1 MVRGFR
7 NFLMRGDV
15 IVVAPVGKQ
24 TGALTDTVEVF
35 INKVSLGT
43 FTGFNKIAN
52 KNNAAYNFNIN
63 PYNPVSSSDSSY
75 ATPGGKPAGLVF
87 GMVHFF

>member
-1 MVRGFR
+1 MSYTYPLSKRT
-7 NFLMRGDV
+7 LLY
-15 IVVAPVGKQ
+15 
-24 TGALTDTVEVF
+24 TGY
-35 INKVSLGT
+35 
-43 FTGFNKIAN
+43 NKIAN

-63 PYNPVSSSDSSY
+63 PYNPVSSTDQSY